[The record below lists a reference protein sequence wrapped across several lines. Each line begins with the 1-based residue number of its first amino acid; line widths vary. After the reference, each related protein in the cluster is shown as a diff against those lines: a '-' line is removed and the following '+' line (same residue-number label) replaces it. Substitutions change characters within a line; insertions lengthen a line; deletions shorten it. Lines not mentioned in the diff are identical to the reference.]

1 MVLLIDEIDRTDE
14 EFEAYL
20 LELLSDFQ
28 ISIPELGTIQATS
41 KPIVILT
48 SNRTRELSDALR
60 RRCLYNWVGFPS
72 RTAEIDI
79 LHKQLP
85 EIDENL
91 AAEVVTFIHNLR
103 KSSLHKPPGIAESLD
118 WAKTLLLLNADHITD
133 EIVMNSIGSV
143 LKHQEDVDF
152 VKNKSVQ
159 EFLFPIND

>member
-1 MVLLIDEIDRTDE
+1 M
-14 EFEAYL
+14 
-20 LELLSDFQ
+20 
-28 ISIPELGTIQATS
+28 
-41 KPIVILT
+41 
-48 SNRTRELSDALR
+48 R